1 MIAIKKTGSDITLD
15 VIIHVLTAVI
25 IILVLAPLVH
35 IVACSFSS
43 AVAVMS
49 SRVYLWPVDFS
60 VKGYTAVFNNK
71 QIWIGYGN
79 SVFYTVVGTMI
90 NLIVTMCAAYPL
102 SRKNVIYG
110 KKYIMFLFTFTMLFS
125 GGLIPSYLLIKNL
138 GMLNTRW
145 AMILP
150 GAMSVWNMAIAITYL
165 SNTIPEELY
174 EAAEIDGCKDI
185 RLFFRVVLPLSG
197 PILGVLG
204 LFYAIAH
211 WNAYFNA
218 LLYLKSASLNP
229 LQIILRDI
237 LIANQ
242 VDTSMISDIRDIIE
256 RQGMADLLK
265 YSIIIVASL
274 PALVIYPFIQ
284 KYFVKGVMVGS
295 LKG

>member
-1 MIAIKKTGSDITLD
+1 MISVKKTGSDITLD
-15 VIIHVLTAVI
+15 VIIRTLTAI
-25 IILVLAPLVH
+25 IIIVVLAPLVH
-35 IVACSFSS
+35 IIACSFSS
-43 AVAVMS
+43 PVAVMS

-60 VKGYTAVFNNK
+60 VKGYSAVFNNK
-71 QIWIGYGN
+71 QIWVGYGN
-79 SVFYTVVGTMI
+79 SVFYTVTGTLI

-150 GAMSVWNMAIAITYL
+150 GALSVWNMAIAITYL

-174 EAAEIDGCKDI
+174 EAAEIDGCKDL
-185 RLFFRVVLPLSG
+185 RLFVRVVLPLSG

-218 LLYLKSASLNP
+218 LLYLKSSSLNP

-265 YSIIIVASL
+265 YSIIVVASI